1 MNYANKEMCF
11 TAIHFLISYIC
22 VLLFGIFL
30 CLNYFSVHQ
39 FKINLLPTSKFDINS
54 LYLLFEKSK
63 SCLAMSLKLAT
74 KPLNPV
80 LKLFHAVMATGSDGT
95 ATSNSGGL

>member
-1 MNYANKEMCF
+1 MNYANKEMYF

-22 VLLFGIFL
+22 FIVWNFL

-74 KPLNPV
+74 KPLNPF